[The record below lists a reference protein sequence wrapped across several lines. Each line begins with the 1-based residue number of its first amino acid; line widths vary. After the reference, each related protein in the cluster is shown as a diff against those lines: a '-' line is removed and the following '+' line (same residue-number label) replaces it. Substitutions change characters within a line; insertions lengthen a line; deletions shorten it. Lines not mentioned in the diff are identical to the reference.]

1 MGTIRLVV
9 NNELREVL
17 DFLRLSTYPTLT
29 DAELVKVA
37 ISGEMVRAKRANKK
51 LVYDDS
57 ELGLENLVVQAAKS
71 FEIENGEN
79 EQIFWNEKNLKPLNL
94 KNYV

>member
-17 DFLRLSTYPTLT
+17 DFLRLSKYPTLT
-29 DAELVKVA
+29 DAELMKVA
-37 ISGEMVRAKRANKK
+37 ISGEMVRAKRTNIKS
-51 LVYDDS
+51 VYDDS
-57 ELGLENLVVQAAKS
+57 ELGLKDLAIQAAKS
-71 FEIENGEN
+71 FEMENDGN
-79 EQIFWNEKNLKPLNL
+79 EQVFWNEKNLKPLNL